1 MTLDVGNKAV
11 AADPPKG
18 ARVLFPEL
26 PDAVQDIHSEEHLV
40 LVTPEAD
47 KYQPGDVLLA
57 IPVHV
62 CPTSALYDRA
72 VVVDNGRI
80 VDSWEVTS
88 RNRRITW

>member
-1 MTLDVGNKAV
+1 
-11 AADPPKG
+11 
-18 ARVLFPEL
+18 VLIPEL

-40 LVTPEAD
+40 LVTPEAAR
-47 KYQPGDVLLA
+47 YQPGDVLLA

-72 VVVDNGRI
+72 VVVEGGR
-80 VDSWEVTS
+80 VLDSWEVTS